1 MKLKIAQIAPLWFP
15 VPPKKYGGTERIV
28 YFLTEELVKRGHK
41 VTLFAS
47 GDSKTKAKLIAPIKK
62 GLIEQGVPWTDYTWS
77 GFNTFL
83 AFKEANKFDVIHS
96 HWGLFPFFFQEFVK
110 TPLLFTF
117 HNIPKRG
124 DHRWKI
130 IGYFKDKINVVF
142 ISQSEKNNSQVKF
155 KKSWVVYN
163 GIDVSYFKFNSQPED
178 HFVWIGRV
186 SPEKGIENAI
196 KVAKKLGIKL
206 LLAGQ
211 IQEMRKEYFKK
222 KIKPHLSKK
231 IKYLGE
237 IPQEKLPDFYGKA
250 KALLYPIEWEEPF
263 GLVMAEA
270 MACGTPVIVFDR
282 GSAREVVKNG
292 VTGFVVKNNEE
303 MIKAIKKIEKIDRKN
318 CRERVEK
325 YFTYQKMVSDY
336 EKIYYQLY
344 EKT

>member
-1 MKLKIAQIAPLWFP
+1 MKLKIAQVAPLWFSI
-15 VPPKKYGGTERIV
+15 PPKKYGGTERIV
-28 YFLTEELVKRGHK
+28 HFLSEELVKRGHK

-47 GDSKTKAKLIAPIKK
+47 GDSKTKAKLVAPVKR
-62 GLIEQGVPWTDYTWS
+62 GLIEQGIPWSDYTWS

-83 AFKEANKFDVIHS
+83 AFKKADRFDIIHA
-96 HWGLFPFFFQEFVK
+96 HWGLFSFFFQEFVK
-110 TPLLFTF
+110 TPVLFTF

-130 IGYFKDKINVVF
+130 MEYFKNKINVVF
-142 ISQSEKNNSQVKF
+142 ISHSEKNNSQVKF

-163 GIDVSYFKFNSQPED
+163 GIDIAKFKFNSQPKD
-178 HFVWIGRV
+178 YFAWIGRV

-206 LLAGQ
+206 LMAGQ
-211 IQEMRKEYFKK
+211 IQEMRKEYFEKT
-222 KIKPHLSKK
+222 IKPQLSEK

-237 IPQEKLPDFYGKA
+237 IPEEKLSDFYRGA
-250 KALLYPIEWEEPF
+250 RALLYPIEWEEPF

-282 GSAREVVKNG
+282 GSAKEVVEDG
-292 VTGFVVKNNEE
+292 VTGFVVKDNEE
-303 MIKAIKKIEKIDRKN
+303 MMKAIKKVDKIDRKK

-325 YFTYQKMVSDY
+325 YFTYQRMVSDY
-336 EKIYYQLY
+336 EKIYYQLL
-344 EKT
+344 